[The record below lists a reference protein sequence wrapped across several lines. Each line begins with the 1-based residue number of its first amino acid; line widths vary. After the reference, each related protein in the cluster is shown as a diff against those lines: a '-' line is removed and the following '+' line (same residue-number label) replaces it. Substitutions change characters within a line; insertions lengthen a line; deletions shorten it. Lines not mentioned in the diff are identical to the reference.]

1 MNRKVNLQICIGR
14 ILSPD
19 SLITLTGSRSWH
31 ISGKGRI
38 IWTMATVSNEGW
50 DRGSHWRSP
59 VEISLIMH
67 CEYFSTD
74 ERGIE
79 IYNKSFCFGFQY
91 RLWQTLHIVSM
102 NISVHVKTN
111 TKAFPFGPTVLS
123 SRGAS
128 YSVGLLD
135 NLWKIIFDMRW
146 NCGRRAWIST
156 SHCPLWYAVAG
167 PGDLSP
173 LEPFELDP
181 ALPIPSFGESQL
193 MYPPMAHGAGYV

>member
-1 MNRKVNLQICIGR
+1 MKDGTAEAIGDLPSKLVLSCIARTFQRMNEALKFTTR
-14 ILSPD
+14 
-19 SLITLTGSRSWH
+19 
-31 ISGKGRI
+31 
-38 IWTMATVSNEGW
+38 VS
-50 DRGSHWRSP
+50 
-59 VEISLIMH
+59 VLV
-67 CEYFSTD
+67 STW
-74 ERGIE
+74 
-79 IYNKSFCFGFQY
+79 QY
-91 RLWQTLHIVSM
+91 TLWQTLHIVSM

-135 NLWKIIFDMRW
+135 NLCKIIFDMRW

>member
-1 MNRKVNLQICIGR
+1 MERLWDWDLKSLSEGVMNRKVNLQICIGR

-67 CEYFSTD
+67 CENFSTD

-79 IYNKSFCFGFQY
+79 IYNKSFCFGFHLTIY
-91 RLWQTLHIVSM
+91 TV
-102 NISVHVKTN
+102 TN
-111 TKAFPFGPTVLS
+111 
-123 SRGAS
+123 
-128 YSVGLLD
+128 
-135 NLWKIIFDMRW
+135 
-146 NCGRRAWIST
+146 ST
-156 SHCPLWYAVAG
+156 
-167 PGDLSP
+167 
-173 LEPFELDP
+173 
-181 ALPIPSFGESQL
+181 
-193 MYPPMAHGAGYV
+193 